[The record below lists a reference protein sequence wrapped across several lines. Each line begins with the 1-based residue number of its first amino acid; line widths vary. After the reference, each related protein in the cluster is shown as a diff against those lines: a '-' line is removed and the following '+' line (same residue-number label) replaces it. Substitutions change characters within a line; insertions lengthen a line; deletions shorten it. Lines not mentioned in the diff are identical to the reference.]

1 MRRIHVETPIYGT
14 PKTHCPQFYP
24 SFAHIKK
31 SCFKWI
37 GVTRSSLLPRV
48 WTREWS
54 QKLKSHTI
62 EGPPKTRYKN
72 VLMVWLGML
81 CLCQDV
87 GGKFVFVTFT
97 SPESNFAVNWSNR
110 S

>member
-1 MRRIHVETPIYGT
+1 MKRGKCTATSFTPVLHT
-14 PKTHCPQFYP
+14 
-24 SFAHIKK
+24 SKK
-31 SCFKWI
+31 LLQVDW
-37 GVTRSSLLPRV
+37 GHSLIPAPEGLHA
-48 WTREWS
+48 REVA
-54 QKLKSHTI
+54 KRKSHTI

-81 CLCQDV
+81 CLYQVV

-110 S
+110 SWTSWLPPIDL